1 MHGNS
6 SHRLPPLALVPVLAL
21 ILVAALCGRA
31 SSASSGATG
40 QGGQGGRY
48 AINLLSSTEPIG
60 APEMPDPELLG
71 GLTLYTTTIR
81 KDGRTWHRLRLGF
94 FPTQRA
100 AQEALKRF
108 RRRYPDAWVT
118 KVSVREAGRF
128 ARGGTT
134 TAGRARPAREPV
146 TDAATDTT
154 EPPSRTLPPAAP
166 PAPAP
171 AAPAAPAP
179 SAPPAPPVRTAEA
192 AEPAAEKKATEAD
205 RRLEALMKS
214 AEEAMTRGDNKRAIR
229 LYLKVLKT
237 KRNGKYR
244 QAAQELLG
252 LARERAGQLRRARA
266 EYKAYLVLYPKG
278 PGALRVRQRLAALET
293 ARKKPR
299 RRLRRPKERKPTTE
313 FYGSLSQF
321 YNRDESFSDLAGKI
335 VTRSLVATDVDVTVR
350 KRTPEYEL
358 STVFIG
364 GYDLDLLDTGES
376 VARLSRFYVDTLA
389 RRMRL
394 STRIGRQ
401 TRSSGGVLG
410 RFDGAL
416 LSYQLLPQV
425 TANLVAGYP
434 TDSSV
439 LSRFDTEKH
448 FYGLSLDLGTIA
460 DSWDF
465 NAFIVNQR
473 AAGILDRRAVG
484 GEVRYFHPSRS
495 FFSLV
500 DYDVDYRELN
510 ILLLVGS
517 WIRPDKTVINFS
529 IDYRNSPSLS
539 TSNALQGQGVNTLT
553 ELLQVFTEDEVRG
566 LARDRTARNK
576 SFTVGVTHPLSE
588 KLQVGGDFTVSELS
602 STTGSGGVAATP
614 GTGFELFYSAQLIGS
629 SLLKQGDIAILGLSY
644 ADTSTADT
652 VTLNLN
658 TRYPYSPKL
667 RLNPRLRLDFSA
679 KKASADDQF
688 KIRPSMKT
696 DYFWTR
702 RIRFEFEGGMEWT
715 YEWFANGTTDSTV
728 DYFIV
733 LGYRF
738 DF

>member
-1 MHGNS
+1 MHGKC
-6 SHRLPPLALVPVLAL
+6 SHRLLAPALIPVLAL
-21 ILVAALCGRA
+21 ILVAALGGRA
-31 SSASSGATG
+31 FSASSGTTG
-40 QGGQGGRY
+40 AAALSGRY
-48 AINLLSSTEPIG
+48 AINLFSSTEPVDASVLP
-60 APEMPDPELLG
+60 AP
-71 GLTLYTTTIR
+71 GLFEGRRLYTTTIR

-94 FPTQRA
+94 FPTRQA
-100 AQEALKRF
+100 AVKAVRRL
-108 RRRYPDAWVT
+108 RRRFPEAWVT
-118 KVSVREAGRF
+118 KVAKGETGRSAESVITPGAQAPKTPAQDVF
-128 ARGGTT
+128 TY
-134 TAGRARPAREPV
+134 TAE
-146 TDAATDTT
+146 
-154 EPPSRTLPPAAP
+154 
-166 PAPAP
+166 
-171 AAPAAPAP
+171 P
-179 SAPPAPPVRTAEA
+179 SAASAPVRTARA
-192 AEPAAEKKATEAD
+192 AAAAAEKKAPTTED

-214 AEEAMTRGDNKRAIR
+214 AEEAMTRGDNKSAIR
-229 LYLKVLKT
+229 LYIKVLKS
-237 KRNGKYR
+237 KKKSKYK

-266 EYKAYLVLYPKG
+266 EYKAYLVLYPEG

-321 YNRDESFSDLAGKI
+321 YNRDENFSDLGGKVI
-335 VTRSLVATDVDVTVR
+335 TRSLVATDVDLTVR
-350 KRTPEYEL
+350 KRTSRYEL

-439 LSRFDTEKH
+439 LRRLDTEKH
-448 FYGLSLDLGTIA
+448 FYGFSLDLGTIA

-465 NAFIVNQR
+465 NAFIVSQR
-473 AAGILDRRAVG
+473 AAGISDRKAVG

-553 ELLQVFTEDEVRG
+553 ELLQVFTEDEVRR